1 VFRVFQAVGIIDCA
15 FSVLEVVAVVA
26 ASAVVLVVVDLMTV
40 GDDPLAF
47 TLVKSEA
54 ILALDTTELV
64 S

>member
-1 VFRVFQAVGIIDCA
+1 MVT
-15 FSVLEVVAVVA
+15 VVA